1 MVGNINVKFEEK
13 NYKRIKDQALSYDS
27 ESSVLMVDIIE
38 SVSVA
43 A

>member
-1 MVGNINVKFEEK
+1 MVGNINVKFEK

-27 ESSVLMVDIIE
+27 GSSVLMVDIIE